1 VAVFNQGNYTI
12 YQRKEITGDTP
23 MSPQS
28 PTNDMAVSN
37 HSLGRKTALLA
48 GGALVAQSVIGA
60 VRSEVEATTGDE
72 VLQSSINNA
81 LMLGGYG
88 LVALK
93 GGPLAVLGIGI
104 KGTVD
109 EIRRQ
114 RDIYRRNYATE
125 LENKLRGRRVAIGKG
140 SVYYGD

>member
-1 VAVFNQGNYTI
+1 
-12 YQRKEITGDTP
+12 
-23 MSPQS
+23 
-28 PTNDMAVSN
+28 
-37 HSLGRKTALLA
+37 
-48 GGALVAQSVIGA
+48 
-60 VRSEVEATTGDE
+60 
-72 VLQSSINNA
+72 
-81 LMLGGYG
+81 MLGGYG